1 LRRLIPYYRPY
12 PRLLVGGL
20 TLVVISSALGA
31 VVPWLLRIG
40 IDDLRAGTPLRDVW
54 YIAAGIVAVALL
66 GGALRYWMREMLNGL
81 SRYIEYDLRQALFV
95 HLTRLDG
102 AYFARM
108 RTGDL
113 MARLTNDLS
122 AVRMAAGPAIMYL
135 TNTIFGAAFALVF
148 MLRIDV
154 KLTLLA
160 LLPMVLLPVAT
171 IKLGTAIHRRFEAV
185 QEEFSSLT
193 TLAQENFAGVR
204 VVRAYRQ
211 ERAEIGRFSRLNASY
226 LEKNMGLA
234 RLYGVMHPMFGLL
247 AGLSGVMVLGLGG
260 SLAVHGTITVGAFVA
275 FGLYLGMLTWPLIA
289 LGWVVNLF
297 QRGAA
302 SMTRLLDVLDASPEI
317 TSPAAPIALPA
328 SSGGRTLEFRDVGF
342 YFPTPEGH
350 EPRWVLRHVSFT
362 VPAGETLAVVG
373 ATGSG
378 KSALIDLIPR
388 LADPQE
394 GEILLDGVPL
404 TSIWLDTLRG
414 EIGYVPQESFLFSD
428 TIAAN
433 LAYGDVSVPLV
444 EHIDAGL
451 RGSAGPRVRDD
462 MSAASRASDEAPH
475 EESREVGEREA
486 APHRWAAEVAQLDE
500 TVRAFPNAYGT
511 VLGER
516 GINLSGGQKQ
526 RLALARALARR
537 PRLVLLDDALSAVDT
552 HTEAEI
558 LRGLRGALAGRTA
571 VIASHRV
578 SAVRDANQVIVLH
591 EGRVVERGTHA
602 SLISAGGPYSALLQ
616 RQQLEESIE
625 EEDDALLDDSAVTTG
640 TGSGGALTYTSAA

>member
-1 LRRLIPYYRPY
+1 MASHVPAASSLRRLVPYYRPY
-12 PRLLVGGL
+12 PRLLIGGL
-20 TLVVISSALGA
+20 ALVVVSSALGS
-31 VVPWLLRIG
+31 VVPWLLRAG
-40 IDDLRAGTPLRDVW
+40 IDDVRASAPASRIWTIG
-54 YIAAGIVAVALL
+54 AEIVAIALL
-66 GGALRYWMREMLNGL
+66 GGALRYWMRELLNGL
-81 SRYIEYDLRQALFV
+81 SRYIEYDLRQALFL

-102 AYFARM
+102 AYYGGM

-135 TNTIFGAAFALVF
+135 TNTVFGGAFALAF

-154 KLTLLA
+154 RLTLLA
-160 LLPMVLLPVAT
+160 LLPMILLPAGT
-171 IKLGTAIHRRFEAV
+171 IKLGSAIHRRFEAV
-185 QEEFSSLT
+185 QEEFSALS

-211 ERAEIGRFSRLNASY
+211 ERAEIGRFSTLNGRY
-226 LEKNMGLA
+226 LDQNMRLA
-234 RLYGVMHPMFGLL
+234 RLYGMMNPMFGLL
-247 AGLSGVMVLGLGG
+247 AGLSGVVVLGLGG
-260 SLAVHGTITVGAFVA
+260 TLVVRDVISVGSFVA

-302 SMTRLLDVLDASPEI
+302 SMTRLLDVLDAEPAIKSPE
-317 TSPAAPIALPA
+317 SPVPLPPA
-328 SSGGRTLEFRDVGF
+328 GAGRTIEFRDVGF
-342 YFPTPEGH
+342 HFPTPEGR

-362 VPAGETLAVVG
+362 VAAGDTLAVVG

-394 GEILLDGVPL
+394 GEILLDGIPL
-404 TSIWLDTLRG
+404 RALSLETLRG
-414 EIGYVPQESFLFSD
+414 EIGYVPQESFLFGD

-433 LAYGDVSVPLV
+433 LAYGDVGHPLV
-444 EHIDAGL
+444 EHDSIDEGA
-451 RGSAGPRVRDD
+451 
-462 MSAASRASDEAPH
+462 RA
-475 EESREVGEREA
+475 ESRVAGERDA
-486 APHRWAAEVAQLDE
+486 APNRWAAEVAQLDE
-500 TVRAFPNAYGT
+500 TVREFEHGYGT

-537 PRLVLLDDALSAVDT
+537 PRIVLLDDALSAVDT

-578 SAVRDANQVIVLH
+578 SAVRDANQVIVLD

-602 SLISAGGPYSALLQ
+602 MLISAGGRYAALLQ
-616 RQQLEESIE
+616 RQQLEES
-625 EEDDALLDDSAVTTG
+625 LDDDGADPLLESATTGVTAG
-640 TGSGGALTYTSAA
+640 TGSDGDVR

>member
-1 LRRLIPYYRPY
+1 MPAASALRRLLPYYRPY

-20 TLVVISSALGA
+20 ALVVISSALGA
-31 VVPWLLRIG
+31 VVPWLLRLG
-40 IDDLRAGTPLRDVW
+40 IDDLRAGTPLRDIW
-54 YIAAGIVAVALL
+54 MIAGGIVGVALV

-95 HLTRLDG
+95 HLTRLDS
-102 AYFARM
+102 AYFGRM

-135 TNTIFGAAFALVF
+135 ANTVFGAAFALVF

-160 LLPMVLLPVAT
+160 LLPMVLLPIAT
-171 IKLGTAIHRRFEAV
+171 IKLGSAIHRRFEAV
-185 QEEFSSLT
+185 QEEFSALT

-211 ERAEIGRFSRLNASY
+211 ERAEIGRFSALNANY
-226 LEKNMGLA
+226 LERNVHLA
-234 RLYGVMHPMFGLL
+234 RLYAIMHPMFGLL

-260 SLAVHGTITVGAFVA
+260 SLAVRGTITVGAFIA

-302 SMTRLLDVLDASPEI
+302 SMTRLLDVFDAEPEI
-317 TSPAAPIALPA
+317 RSPQTPVPLPPA
-328 SSGGRTLEFRDVGF
+328 SSGRTLEFRDVGF
-342 YFPTPEGH
+342 HFPTADGQ
-350 EPRWVLRHVSFT
+350 EPRWVLRHVSFI

-388 LADPQE
+388 LSDPQE
-394 GEILLDGVPL
+394 GEILLDGVPIRSL
-404 TSIWLDTLRG
+404 SLEALRA

-433 LAYGDVSVPLV
+433 LAYGDASHPLV
-444 EHIDAGL
+444 AHEAVDE
-451 RGSAGPRVRDD
+451 
-462 MSAASRASDEAPH
+462 RARA
-475 EESREVGEREA
+475 GERDEGDRDA

-500 TVRAFPNAYGT
+500 TVREFAHGYGT

-591 EGRVVERGTHA
+591 EGLVVERGTHA
-602 SLISAGGPYSALLQ
+602 ALISAGGRYSALLQ

-625 EEDDALLDDSAVTTG
+625 EGEGTQDDARTVSVG
-640 TGSGGALTYTSAA
+640 TGSSGALT

>member
-1 LRRLIPYYRPY
+1 MASHLPAASALRRLVPYYRPY
-12 PRLLVGGL
+12 PRLLLGGL
-20 TLVVISSALGA
+20 ALVVISSAIGA
-31 VVPWLLRIG
+31 VVPWLLRVG
-40 IDDLRAGTPLRDVW
+40 IDDLRAGAPLREVW
-54 YIAAGIVAVALL
+54 TIAAGIVAVALV

-102 AYFARM
+102 AYFGRM

-122 AVRMAAGPAIMYL
+122 AVRMAAGPAVMYL
-135 TNTIFGAAFALVF
+135 TNTIFGGAFALVF

-154 KLTLLA
+154 RLTLLA
-160 LLPMVLLPVAT
+160 LLPMVLLPIGT
-171 IKLGTAIHRRFEAV
+171 IRLGTAIHRRFESV
-185 QEEFSSLT
+185 QEEFSALT

-211 ERAEIGRFSRLNASY
+211 ERAEIGRFSTMNARY
-226 LEKNMGLA
+226 LEKNMRLA
-234 RLYGVMHPMFGLL
+234 RLYGIMHPMFGLL
-247 AGLSGVMVLGLGG
+247 AGLSGVTVLGLGG
-260 SLAVHGTITVGAFVA
+260 SLAVRGTITVGAFVA
-275 FGLYLGMLTWPLIA
+275 FGFYLGMLTWPLIA

-302 SMTRLLDVLDASPEI
+302 SMTRLLDVLDAQPEI
-317 TSPAAPIALPA
+317 HWPATPVALPHA
-328 SSGGRTLEFRDVGF
+328 TGGRSLEFRDVGF
-342 YFPTPEGH
+342 HFPTPAAH

-394 GEILLDGVPL
+394 GQILLDGIPVRDL
-404 TSIWLDTLRG
+404 SLDTLRA

-433 LAYGDVSVPLV
+433 LAYGDETHPLV
-444 EHIDAGL
+444 EHEHVDERA
-451 RGSAGPRVRDD
+451 RV
-462 MSAASRASDEAPH
+462 
-475 EESREVGEREA
+475 ESRDSGEREA
-486 APHRWAAEVAQLDE
+486 APHRWAAQVAQLDD
-500 TVRAFPNAYGT
+500 TVRDFEHGYGT
-511 VLGER
+511 MLGER

-537 PRLVLLDDALSAVDT
+537 PRHVHLDDALSAVDT

-558 LRGLRGALAGRTA
+558 LHGLRGALAGRTA

-578 SAVRDANQVIVLH
+578 SAVRDANQVIVLDD
-591 EGRVVERGTHA
+591 GRVVERGTHA
-602 SLISAGGPYSALLQ
+602 SLISAGGRYSALLQ
-616 RQQLEESIE
+616 RQQLEESLE
-625 EEDDALLDDSAVTTG
+625 SDDALLDDGTVTAG
-640 TGSGGALTYTSAA
+640 V

>member
-1 LRRLIPYYRPY
+1 MASHLPAASALRRLVPYYRPY
-12 PRLLVGGL
+12 PRLLLGGL
-20 TLVVISSALGA
+20 ALVVISSAIGA
-31 VVPWLLRIG
+31 VVPWLLRVG
-40 IDDLRAGTPLRDVW
+40 IDDLRAGAPRRDVW
-54 YIAAGIVAVALL
+54 TIAAGIVAIALV
-66 GGALRYWMREMLNGL
+66 GGALRYWMRELLNGL

-102 AYFARM
+102 AYFGRM

-122 AVRMAAGPAIMYL
+122 AVRMAAGPAVMYL
-135 TNTIFGAAFALVF
+135 TNTIFGGAFALVF

-154 KLTLLA
+154 RLTLLA
-160 LLPMVLLPVAT
+160 LLPMVLLPIAT
-171 IKLGTAIHRRFEAV
+171 IRLGTAIHRRFESV
-185 QEEFSSLT
+185 QEEFSALT

-211 ERAEIGRFSRLNASY
+211 ERAEIGRFSTLNARY
-226 LEKNMGLA
+226 LEKNMRLA
-234 RLYGVMHPMFGLL
+234 RLYGIMHPMFGLL

-260 SLAVHGTITVGAFVA
+260 SLAVRGTISVGAFVA
-275 FGLYLGMLTWPLIA
+275 FGFYLGMLTWPLIA

-302 SMTRLLDVLDASPEI
+302 SMTRLLDVLDAQPEI
-317 TSPAAPIALPA
+317 HWPAAPVALPA
-328 SSGGRTLEFRDVGF
+328 ASGGRTLEFRDVGF
-342 YFPTPEGH
+342 HFPTSDGR

-394 GEILLDGVPL
+394 GEILLDGIPVREL
-404 TSIWLDTLRG
+404 SLDTLRA

-433 LAYGDVSVPLV
+433 LAYGDATHPLV
-444 EHIDAGL
+444 EHEQVDERA
-451 RGSAGPRVRDD
+451 RV
-462 MSAASRASDEAPH
+462 
-475 EESREVGEREA
+475 ESRDTGEREA
-486 APHRWAAEVAQLDE
+486 APHRWAAQVAQLDD
-500 TVRAFPNAYGT
+500 TVREFEHGYGT
-511 VLGER
+511 MLGER

-591 EGRVVERGTHA
+591 DGRVVERGTHA
-602 SLISAGGPYSALLQ
+602 SLISAGGRYSALLQ
-616 RQQLEESIE
+616 RQQLEESLE
-625 EEDDALLDDSAVTTG
+625 SDDALVDDDGVTAG
-640 TGSGGALTYTSAA
+640 TGSRGALT

>member
-1 LRRLIPYYRPY
+1 VASHIPAASALRRLVPYYRPY
-12 PRLLVGGL
+12 PRLLFGGL
-20 TLVVISSALGA
+20 ALVVVSSALGA

-40 IDDLRAGTPLRDVW
+40 IDDLGAGAPLREVW
-54 YIAAGIVAVALL
+54 TIAAGIVGVALL
-66 GGALRYWMREMLNGL
+66 GGALRYWMRELLNGL
-81 SRYIEYDLRQALFV
+81 SRHIEYDLRQALFV

-113 MARLTNDLS
+113 MARLTNDLG
-122 AVRMAAGPAIMYL
+122 AVRMAAGPAVMYL
-135 TNTIFGAAFALVF
+135 TNTIFGGAFALVF
-148 MLRIDV
+148 MLRIDAR
-154 KLTLLA
+154 LTALA
-160 LLPMVLLPVAT
+160 LLPMILLPIMT
-171 IKLGTAIHRRFEAV
+171 IKLGAAIHRRFEAV
-185 QEEFSSLT
+185 QEEFSALT

-204 VVRAYRQ
+204 IVRAYRQ
-211 ERAEIGRFSRLNASY
+211 ERAEIARFSTLNANY
-226 LEKNMGLA
+226 LEKNMRLG
-234 RLYGVMHPMFGLL
+234 RLYGVMNPMFGLL
-247 AGLSGVMVLGLGG
+247 AGLSGVMVLGFGG
-260 SLAVHGTITVGAFVA
+260 SLAVRGTISVGAFVA
-275 FGLYLGMLTWPLIA
+275 FGFYLGMLTWPLIA

-302 SMTRLLDVLDASPEI
+302 SMTRLLDVLDAQPEVHW
-317 TSPAAPIALPA
+317 PAEPVPLPPA
-328 SSGGRTLEFRDVGF
+328 SGGRSIEFRDVGF
-342 YFPTPEGH
+342 HFPVSDGR

-362 VPAGETLAVVG
+362 VQAGETLAVVG

-378 KSALIDLIPR
+378 KSSLIDLIPR
-388 LADPQE
+388 LSDPQE

-404 TSIWLDTLRG
+404 RDLSLDSLRA

-433 LAYGDVSVPLV
+433 LAYGDETHPLV
-444 EHIDAGL
+444 EHDHADERAQVESRDAGEH
-451 RGSAGPRVRDD
+451 D
-462 MSAASRASDEAPH
+462 AAA
-475 EESREVGEREA
+475 
-486 APHRWAAEVAQLDE
+486 HRWAAQVAQLDD
-500 TVRAFPNAYGT
+500 TVRDFEHGYGT

-537 PRLVLLDDALSAVDT
+537 PRVVLLDDALSAVDT

-578 SAVRDANQVIVLH
+578 SAVRDATQVIVLDD
-591 EGRVVERGTHA
+591 GRVVERGTHA
-602 SLISAGGPYSALLQ
+602 SLISAGGRYAALLQ

-625 EEDDALLDDSAVTTG
+625 ADDTGDTAVPAGTGGGDALP
-640 TGSGGALTYTSAA
+640 

>member
-1 LRRLIPYYRPY
+1 
-12 PRLLVGGL
+12 
-20 TLVVISSALGA
+20 
-31 VVPWLLRIG
+31 
-40 IDDLRAGTPLRDVW
+40 
-54 YIAAGIVAVALL
+54 
-66 GGALRYWMREMLNGL
+66 
-81 SRYIEYDLRQALFV
+81 
-95 HLTRLDG
+95 
-102 AYFARM
+102 
-108 RTGDL
+108 
-113 MARLTNDLS
+113 
-122 AVRMAAGPAIMYL
+122 
-135 TNTIFGAAFALVF
+135 
-148 MLRIDV
+148 
-154 KLTLLA
+154 
-160 LLPMVLLPVAT
+160 
-171 IKLGTAIHRRFEAV
+171 
-185 QEEFSSLT
+185 
-193 TLAQENFAGVR
+193 
-204 VVRAYRQ
+204 
-211 ERAEIGRFSRLNASY
+211 
-226 LEKNMGLA
+226 
-234 RLYGVMHPMFGLL
+234 MHPMFGLL

-260 SLAVHGTITVGAFVA
+260 SLAVRGTITVGAFIA

-302 SMTRLLDVLDASPEI
+302 SMTRLLDVFDAEPEI
-317 TSPAAPIALPA
+317 RSPQTPVPLPPA
-328 SSGGRTLEFRDVGF
+328 SSGRTLEFRDVGF
-342 YFPTPEGH
+342 HFPTADGQ
-350 EPRWVLRHVSFT
+350 EPRWVLRHVSFI

-388 LADPQE
+388 LSDPQE
-394 GEILLDGVPL
+394 GEILLDGVPIRSL
-404 TSIWLDTLRG
+404 SLEALRA

-433 LAYGDVSVPLV
+433 LAYGDASHPLV
-444 EHIDAGL
+444 AHEAVDE
-451 RGSAGPRVRDD
+451 
-462 MSAASRASDEAPH
+462 RARA
-475 EESREVGEREA
+475 GERDEGDRDA

-500 TVRAFPNAYGT
+500 TVREFAHGYGT

-591 EGRVVERGTHA
+591 EGLVVERGTHA
-602 SLISAGGPYSALLQ
+602 ALISAGGRYSALLQ

-625 EEDDALLDDSAVTTG
+625 EGEEAQDDAQSVSVG
-640 TGSGGALTYTSAA
+640 TGSSGALT

>member
-1 LRRLIPYYRPY
+1 VASHLPAASALRRLLPYYRPY
-12 PRLLVGGL
+12 PKLLFGGL
-20 TLVVISSALGA
+20 ALVVVSSALGA

-40 IDDLRAGTPLRDVW
+40 IDDLRAGAPLREVW
-54 YIAAGIVAVALL
+54 SVAAAIVAVALFS
-66 GGALRYWMREMLNGL
+66 GALRYWMREMLNGL

-102 AYFARM
+102 AYFGRM

-154 KLTLLA
+154 RLTLLA
-160 LLPMVLLPVAT
+160 LLPMVLLPIFT
-171 IKLGTAIHRRFEAV
+171 IKLGTAIHHRFEAV
-185 QEEFSSLT
+185 QEEFSALT

-211 ERAEIGRFSRLNASY
+211 ERAEIGRFSRLNANY
-226 LEKNMGLA
+226 LEKNVQLA
-234 RLYGVMHPMFGLL
+234 KLYGIMHPMFGLL

-260 SLAVHGTITVGAFVA
+260 SLAVRGTISVGAFVA

-302 SMTRLLDVLDASPEI
+302 SMTRLLDVLDARPEI
-317 TSPAAPIALPA
+317 VSPALPVALPPA
-328 SSGGRTLEFRDVGF
+328 AGGRTLEFRDVGF
-342 YFPTPEGH
+342 HFPTAEGH

-404 TSIWLDTLRG
+404 RSIWLDTLRA

-433 LAYGDVSVPLV
+433 LAYGDATHPLV
-444 EHIDAGL
+444 EHEGTDE
-451 RGSAGPRVRDD
+451 
-462 MSAASRASDEAPH
+462 RAR
-475 EESREVGEREA
+475 EESRERGEREA
-486 APHRWAAEVAQLDE
+486 MAHRWAAEVAQLDD
-500 TVRAFPNAYGT
+500 TVREFPNGYGT

-537 PRLVLLDDALSAVDT
+537 PRLLLLDDALSAVDT

-558 LRGLRGALAGRTA
+558 LRGLRGELAGRTA

-578 SAVRDANQVIVLH
+578 SAVRDASQVIVLH

-602 SLISAGGPYSALLQ
+602 SLISAGGRYSALLQ

-625 EEDDALLDDSAVTTG
+625 EDDTLLDVPGVTTG
-640 TGSGGALTYTSAA
+640 TGSGGALA

>member
-1 LRRLIPYYRPY
+1 MPAASALRRLVPYYRPY
-12 PRLLVGGL
+12 PRLLWGGL
-20 TLVVISSALGA
+20 ALVVISSAIGA

-40 IDDLRAGTPLRDVW
+40 IDDLGAGAPLREIW
-54 YIAAGIVAVALL
+54 TIAAGIVAVALI
-66 GGALRYWMREMLNGL
+66 GGALRYWMRELLNGL
-81 SRYIEYDLRQALFV
+81 SRHIEYDLRQALFV

-135 TNTIFGAAFALVF
+135 TNTIFGGAFALVF
-148 MLRIDV
+148 MLRIDGR
-154 KLTLLA
+154 LTALA
-160 LLPMVLLPVAT
+160 LLPMLLLPIMT
-171 IKLGTAIHRRFEAV
+171 IKLGAAIHRRFESV
-185 QEEFSSLT
+185 QEEFSALT

-204 VVRAYRQ
+204 IVRAYRQ
-211 ERAEIGRFSRLNASY
+211 ERAEIARFSALNANY
-226 LEKNMGLA
+226 LGKNMRLA
-234 RLYGVMHPMFGLL
+234 RLYGVMNPMFGLL
-247 AGLSGVMVLGLGG
+247 AGLSGVMVLGFGG
-260 SLAVHGTITVGAFVA
+260 SLAVRGTISVGSFVA
-275 FGLYLGMLTWPLIA
+275 FGFYLGMLTWPLIA

-302 SMTRLLDVLDASPEI
+302 SMTRLLDVLDAQPEVHW
-317 TSPAAPIALPA
+317 PAAPVPLPIAH
-328 SSGGRTLEFRDVGF
+328 GGRSLEFRDVGF
-342 YFPTPEGH
+342 HFPAAEGQ

-362 VPAGETLAVVG
+362 VPAGETLAVVD

-404 TSIWLDTLRG
+404 RDLALDTLRA
-414 EIGYVPQESFLFSD
+414 EIGYVPQESLLFSD

-433 LAYGDVSVPLV
+433 LAYGDATHPLV
-444 EHIDAGL
+444 EHAL
-451 RGSAGPRVRDD
+451 DD
-462 MSAASRASDEAPH
+462 EGARA
-475 EESREVGEREA
+475 ESRESGERDA
-486 APHRWAAEVAQLDE
+486 AAHRWASEVAQLDD
-500 TVRAFPNAYGT
+500 TVREFEHGYGT
-511 VLGER
+511 MLGER

-578 SAVRDANQVIVLH
+578 SAVRDATQVIVLD
-591 EGRVVERGTHA
+591 EGRVVEQGTHA
-602 SLISAGGPYSALLQ
+602 TLITAGGRYAALLQ
-616 RQQLEESIE
+616 RQQLEEAIE
-625 EEDDALLDDSAVTTG
+625 EDNGAGTTPVTAG
-640 TGSGGALTYTSAA
+640 TGGESART

>member
-1 LRRLIPYYRPY
+1 MPAASALRRLVPYYRPY
-12 PRLLVGGL
+12 PRLLLGGL
-20 TLVVISSALGA
+20 ALVVVSSAIGA
-31 VVPWLLRIG
+31 VVPWLLRAG
-40 IDDLRAGTPLRDVW
+40 IDDLRAGIPANRIWT
-54 YIAAGIVAVALL
+54 IAAAIVGIALV

-81 SRYIEYDLRQALFV
+81 SRHIEYDLRQALFV
-95 HLTRLDG
+95 HLTSLEG
-102 AYFARM
+102 AYYGRM

-135 TNTIFGAAFALVF
+135 TNTIFGGAFALVF
-148 MLRIDV
+148 MLRIDGR
-154 KLTLLA
+154 LTLLA
-160 LLPMVLLPVAT
+160 LLPMVLLPAFT
-171 IKLGTAIHRRFEAV
+171 IKLGGAIHRRFEAV
-185 QEEFSSLT
+185 QEEFSALT

-211 ERAEIGRFSRLNASY
+211 ERAEIGRFSELNARY
-226 LEKNMGLA
+226 LEKNMRLA
-234 RLYGVMHPMFGLL
+234 RLYGAMNPMFGLL
-247 AGLSGVMVLGLGG
+247 AGLSGVVVLGLGG
-260 SLAVHGTITVGAFVA
+260 SLVVRGTITVGAFVA

-302 SMTRLLDVLDASPEI
+302 SMTRLLDVLDAAPEI
-317 TSPAAPIALPA
+317 RSPAAPMPLPPA
-328 SSGGRTLEFRDVGF
+328 KGGRSLEFRDVGF
-342 YFPTPEGH
+342 HFPTPEGR

-362 VPAGETLAVVG
+362 VPAGDTLAIVG

-394 GEILLDGVPL
+394 GEILLDGVP
-404 TSIWLDTLRG
+404 IRTLALEDLRA

-433 LAYGDVSVPLV
+433 LAYGDATHPLV
-444 EHIDAGL
+444 EHESVDE
-451 RGSAGPRVRDD
+451 
-462 MSAASRASDEAPH
+462 RAR
-475 EESREVGEREA
+475 EESRVGGERDAE
-486 APHRWAAEVAQLDE
+486 PHRWAAEVAQLDE
-500 TVRAFPNAYGT
+500 TVREFPHGYGT

-537 PRLVLLDDALSAVDT
+537 PRIVLLDDALSAVDT

-578 SAVRDANQVIVLH
+578 SAVRDANQVIVLDQ
-591 EGRVVERGTHA
+591 GRVVERGTHA
-602 SLISAGGPYSALLQ
+602 TLISAGGRYAALLL

-625 EEDDALLDDSAVTTG
+625 EENGVTEITEPVAIG
-640 TGSGGALTYTSAA
+640 TGSGDAAR

>member
-1 LRRLIPYYRPY
+1 LRRLVPYYRPY
-12 PRLLVGGL
+12 PRLLLGGL
-20 TLVVISSALGA
+20 ALVVISSALGA
-31 VVPWLLRIG
+31 VVPWLLRVG
-40 IDDLRAGTPLRDVW
+40 IDDLRAGAPLREVW
-54 YIAAGIVAVALL
+54 TIAAGIVAVALF

-102 AYFARM
+102 AYFGRM

-122 AVRMAAGPAIMYL
+122 AVRMAAGPAVMYL
-135 TNTIFGAAFALVF
+135 TNTIFGGAFALVF

-154 KLTLLA
+154 RLTLLA
-160 LLPMVLLPVAT
+160 LLPMVLLPIGT
-171 IKLGTAIHRRFEAV
+171 IRLGTAIHRRFESV
-185 QEEFSSLT
+185 QEEFSALT

-211 ERAEIGRFSRLNASY
+211 ERAEIGRFSTLNARY
-226 LEKNMGLA
+226 LEKNMRLA
-234 RLYGVMHPMFGLL
+234 RLYGIMHPMFGLL
-247 AGLSGVMVLGLGG
+247 AGLSGVTVLGLGG
-260 SLAVHGTITVGAFVA
+260 SLAVRGTITVGAFVA
-275 FGLYLGMLTWPLIA
+275 FGFYLGMLTWPLIA

-302 SMTRLLDVLDASPEI
+302 SMTLLLDVLDAQPDI
-317 TSPAAPIALPA
+317 HWPATPVALPHA
-328 SSGGRTLEFRDVGF
+328 TGGRSLEFRDVGF
-342 YFPTPEGH
+342 HFPTPAGH

-394 GEILLDGVPL
+394 GEILLDGIPVRDL
-404 TSIWLDTLRG
+404 SLDTLRA

-433 LAYGDVSVPLV
+433 LAYGDETHPLV
-444 EHIDAGL
+444 EHEHVDERA
-451 RGSAGPRVRDD
+451 RV
-462 MSAASRASDEAPH
+462 
-475 EESREVGEREA
+475 ESRDSGESEA
-486 APHRWAAEVAQLDE
+486 APHRWAAQVAQLDD
-500 TVRAFPNAYGT
+500 TVRDFEHGYGT
-511 VLGER
+511 MLGER

-558 LRGLRGALAGRTA
+558 LHGLRGALAGRTA

-578 SAVRDANQVIVLH
+578 SAVRDANQVIVLDD
-591 EGRVVERGTHA
+591 GRVVERGTHA
-602 SLISAGGPYSALLQ
+602 SLISAGGRYSALLQ
-616 RQQLEESIE
+616 RQQLEESLE
-625 EEDDALLDDSAVTTG
+625 SDDALLDDGTVTAG
-640 TGSGGALTYTSAA
+640 V

>member
-1 LRRLIPYYRPY
+1 MASHVPAASSLRRLVPYYRPY
-12 PRLLVGGL
+12 PRLLIGGL
-20 TLVVISSALGA
+20 ALVVVSSALGS
-31 VVPWLLRIG
+31 VVPWLLRAG
-40 IDDLRAGTPLRDVW
+40 IDDVRASAPASRIWTIG
-54 YIAAGIVAVALL
+54 AEIVAIALL
-66 GGALRYWMREMLNGL
+66 GGALRYWMRELLNGL
-81 SRYIEYDLRQALFV
+81 SRYIEYDLRQALFL

-102 AYFARM
+102 AYYGGM

-135 TNTIFGAAFALVF
+135 TNTVFGGAFALAF

-154 KLTLLA
+154 RLTLLA
-160 LLPMVLLPVAT
+160 LLPMILLPAGT
-171 IKLGTAIHRRFEAV
+171 IKLGSAIHRRFEAV
-185 QEEFSSLT
+185 QEEFSALS

-211 ERAEIGRFSRLNASY
+211 ERAEIGRFSTLNGRY
-226 LEKNMGLA
+226 LDQNMRLA
-234 RLYGVMHPMFGLL
+234 RLYGMMNPMFGLL
-247 AGLSGVMVLGLGG
+247 AGLSGVVVLGLGG
-260 SLAVHGTITVGAFVA
+260 TLVVRDVISVGSFVA

-302 SMTRLLDVLDASPEI
+302 SMTRLLDVLDAEPAIKSPE
-317 TSPAAPIALPA
+317 SPVPLPPA
-328 SSGGRTLEFRDVGF
+328 GAGRTIEFRDVGF
-342 YFPTPEGH
+342 HFPTPEGR

-362 VPAGETLAVVG
+362 VAAGNTLAVVG

-394 GEILLDGVPL
+394 GEILLDGIPL
-404 TSIWLDTLRG
+404 RALSLETLRG
-414 EIGYVPQESFLFSD
+414 EIGYVPQESFLFGD

-433 LAYGDVSVPLV
+433 LAYGDVGHPLV
-444 EHIDAGL
+444 EHDSIDEGA
-451 RGSAGPRVRDD
+451 
-462 MSAASRASDEAPH
+462 RA
-475 EESREVGEREA
+475 ESRVAGERDA
-486 APHRWAAEVAQLDE
+486 APNRWAAEVAQLDE
-500 TVRAFPNAYGT
+500 TVREFEHGYGT

-537 PRLVLLDDALSAVDT
+537 PRIVLLDDALSAVDT

-578 SAVRDANQVIVLH
+578 SAVRDANQVIVLD

-602 SLISAGGPYSALLQ
+602 TLISAGGRYAALLQ
-616 RQQLEESIE
+616 RQQLEES
-625 EEDDALLDDSAVTTG
+625 LDDDGADPLLESATTGVTAG
-640 TGSGGALTYTSAA
+640 TGSDGDVR

>member
-1 LRRLIPYYRPY
+1 MPAASALRRLLPYYRPY
-12 PRLLVGGL
+12 PRLLAGGL
-20 TLVVISSALGA
+20 ALVVISSALGA

-40 IDDLRAGTPLRDVW
+40 IDDLRAATPLRDIW
-54 YIAAGIVAVALL
+54 MIAGGIVGVALV

-81 SRYIEYDLRQALFV
+81 SRHIEYDLRQALFV
-95 HLTRLDG
+95 HLTRLDS
-102 AYFARM
+102 AYFGRM

-135 TNTIFGAAFALVF
+135 ANTIFGAAFALVF

-171 IKLGTAIHRRFEAV
+171 IKLGSAIHRRFEAV
-185 QEEFSSLT
+185 QEEFSALT

-211 ERAEIGRFSRLNASY
+211 ERAEIGRFSALNANY
-226 LEKNMGLA
+226 LERNVHLA
-234 RLYGVMHPMFGLL
+234 RLYAVMHPMFGLL

-260 SLAVHGTITVGAFVA
+260 SLAVRGTITVGAFIA

-302 SMTRLLDVLDASPEI
+302 SMTRLLDVFDAEPDIRSPQ
-317 TSPAAPIALPA
+317 TPVALPPA
-328 SSGGRTLEFRDVGF
+328 STGRTLEFRDVGF
-342 YFPTPEGH
+342 HFPATEGQ

-388 LADPQE
+388 LSDPQE
-394 GEILLDGVPL
+394 GEILLDGVPIRAL
-404 TSIWLDTLRG
+404 SLEALRA

-433 LAYGDVSVPLV
+433 LAYGDARYPLV
-444 EHIDAGL
+444 AHELVDE
-451 RGSAGPRVRDD
+451 
-462 MSAASRASDEAPH
+462 RA
-475 EESREVGEREA
+475 RTGERNEGDRDA

-500 TVRAFPNAYGT
+500 TVREFAHGYGT

-591 EGRVVERGTHA
+591 EGHVVERGTHA
-602 SLISAGGPYSALLQ
+602 ALISAGGRYSALLQ
-616 RQQLEESIE
+616 RQELEESIE
-625 EEDDALLDDSAVTTG
+625 EGEALDDAQSVSVG
-640 TGSGGALTYTSAA
+640 TGSGGALT

>member
-640 TGSGGALTYTSAA
+640 TGSGGALT